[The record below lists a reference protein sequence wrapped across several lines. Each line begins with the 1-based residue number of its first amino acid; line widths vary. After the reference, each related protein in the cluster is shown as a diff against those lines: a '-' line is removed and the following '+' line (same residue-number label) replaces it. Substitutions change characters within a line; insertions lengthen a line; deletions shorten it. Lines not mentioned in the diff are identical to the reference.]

1 MFERFL
7 QKTIGNKT
15 LVTYGTPSGTDAGGL
30 FCHMQACLGIAGS
43 RLSLA
48 EDHLMMLAPS
58 VGDK

>member
-48 EDHLMMLAPS
+48 AYVVQVYCSQLA
-58 VGDK
+58 